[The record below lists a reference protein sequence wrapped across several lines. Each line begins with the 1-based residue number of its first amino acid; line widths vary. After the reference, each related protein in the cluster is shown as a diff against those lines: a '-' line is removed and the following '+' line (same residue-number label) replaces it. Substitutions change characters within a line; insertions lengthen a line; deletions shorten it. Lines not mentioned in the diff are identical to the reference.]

1 MKGSLRAGANPQKF
15 GSVPSGMNKGSNK
28 ASYSNPTQP
37 GAKTGSK
44 FPTGSAGQG
53 STQANVPLKS

>member
-1 MKGSLRAGANPQKF
+1 MQGSTVAGTDPQKF
-15 GSVPSGMNKGSNK
+15 GPFPKGMNKGDNK
-28 ASYSNPTQP
+28 ASYRNPTQP

-53 STQANVPLKS
+53 SSQANEPLKY